1 MGANVVLA
9 QNNTVILGAAG
20 TSVGIGTSTP
30 SAKLEVSGGDAIVNG
45 ILVGRG
51 GGNIFNNTVVGAV
64 SMTLNTV

>member
-51 GGNIFNNTVVGAV
+51 G
-64 SMTLNTV
+64 